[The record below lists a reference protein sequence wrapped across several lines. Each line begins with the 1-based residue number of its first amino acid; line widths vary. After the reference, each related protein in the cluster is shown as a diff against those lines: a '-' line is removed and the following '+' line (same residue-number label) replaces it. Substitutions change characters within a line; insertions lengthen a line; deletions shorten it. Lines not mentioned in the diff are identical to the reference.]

1 MTLLL
6 AAIAGGVVA
15 VVLIG
20 GRAAKPAATAPA
32 RVAQAP
38 AAIGAA
44 DITPHLDAL
53 AAAARETGTRAAGTP
68 GDAATRAHVVDA
80 LRAAGWRVTVQGVR
94 FPYFDERRAPRVT
107 LAGGRR
113 LVAGR
118 EARTL
123 AYSAGG
129 RATGAVRAIAGA
141 SYAGCRARDFTD
153 LRDGEVALVRRGTCR
168 MSVKA
173 HNAQAAG
180 ASAVLIVNDG
190 RPGNRGAIAGTLGAP
205 GLRIPAVFLSSAAGR
220 DVRAAR
226 RVTVDVD
233 AVSEERRTANV
244 LAETGR
250 GSQVAMAGAHLD
262 SVTDGPGI
270 NDDGSGIAALLAAA
284 GTLRGRAPDGAR
296 LRLGFWGAEELGLYG
311 SRRYVAGLGEAARKA
326 IAGYVNLDMVGTR
339 DGDVAVYRGDR
350 GIRRSLR
357 RALTQRGVGHIEG
370 EDLGA
375 SSDHAPF
382 AGAGIPVGGIFTGLD
397 RCYHRACDDAGNVDP
412 DRAADAAAAT
422 AATLL
427 DLTSP

>member
-1 MTLLL
+1 MR
-6 AAIAGGVVA
+6 AI
-15 VVLIG
+15 
-20 GRAAKPAATAPA
+20 
-32 RVAQAP
+32 
-38 AAIGAA
+38 
-44 DITPHLDAL
+44 
-53 AAAARETGTRAAGTP
+53 
-68 GDAATRAHVVDA
+68 
-80 LRAAGWRVTVQGVR
+80 
-94 FPYFDERRAPRVT
+94 
-107 LAGGRR
+107 
-113 LVAGR
+113 
-118 EARTL
+118 
-123 AYSAGG
+123 
-129 RATGAVRAIAGA
+129 TGA
-141 SYAGCRARDFTD
+141 SDAGCRARDFAA
-153 LRDGEVALVRRGTCR
+153 LRDGEVALVQRGTCR

-205 GLRIPAVFLSSAAGR
+205 GLRIPAVFLSTAAGR
-220 DVRAAR
+220 DVRAAG

-250 GSQVAMAGAHLD
+250 GSRVAMAGAHLD

-270 NDDGSGIAALLAAA
+270 NDDGSGVAALLAAA

-339 DGDVAVYRGDR
+339 DGDVAVYRGDD

-357 RALTQRGVGHIEG
+357 RALTERGVDDIQG

-382 AGAGIPVGGIFTGLD
+382 AAGRDPGRRDLHRPGPLLPPCVRRRRQRGPGPRRGRRGG
-397 RCYHRACDDAGNVDP
+397 HRG
-412 DRAADAAAAT
+412 DAAGPHVPLSVRRWMAT
-422 AATLL
+422 ASWRADGVDVTAQR
-427 DLTSP
+427 SPASPSSSPAPVRPGSAIQT

>member
-1 MTLLL
+1 MTVLL

-15 VVLIG
+15 ILLIG
-20 GRAAKPAATAPA
+20 GREPKRAATAATTPA
-32 RVAQAP
+32 QPP
-38 AAIGAA
+38 ATIDAA

-53 AAAARETGTRAAGTP
+53 ATAARATGTRAAGTP
-68 GDAATRAHVVDA
+68 GDEATRAHVVDA
-80 LRAAGWRVTVQGVR
+80 LRAAGWRVTVQPVR
-94 FPYFDERRAPRVT
+94 FPYFDERRAPQVT
-107 LAGGRR
+107 LRGGRR
-113 LVAGR
+113 LAAGR

-129 RATGAVRAIAGA
+129 RATGPVRAITGA
-141 SYAGCRARDFTD
+141 SDAGCRARDFAA
-153 LRDGEVALVRRGTCR
+153 LRDGEVALVQRGTCR
-168 MSVKA
+168 MSAKA
-173 HNAQAAG
+173 RNAQAAG

-205 GLRIPAVFLSSAAGR
+205 GLRIPTVFLSTAAGR
-220 DVRAAR
+220 DVRAAG

-250 GSQVAMAGAHLD
+250 GSRIAMAGAHLD

-270 NDDGSGIAALLAAA
+270 NDDGSGVAALLAAA

-311 SRRYVAGLGEAARKA
+311 SRRYVSGLGEAARKA

-339 DGDVAVYRGDR
+339 DGDVAVYRGDD

-357 RALTQRGVGHIEG
+357 RALTDRGVDDIQG

-382 AGAGIPVGGIFTGLD
+382 QRAGIPVGGIFTGLD

-412 DRAADAAAAT
+412 DRTADAAAAT

>member
-113 LVAGR
+113 LAAGR

-141 SYAGCRARDFTD
+141 SDAGCRARDFAD

-270 NDDGSGIAALLAAA
+270 NDDGSGSPRCWRRRARCAA
-284 GTLRGRAPDGAR
+284 GRPTARGCGSGSGAPRSSGCTARAGTSP
-296 LRLGFWGAEELGLYG
+296 G
-311 SRRYVAGLGEAARKA
+311 SGRPHA
-326 IAGYVNLDMVGTR
+326 
-339 DGDVAVYRGDR
+339 
-350 GIRRSLR
+350 RRSPATSTSTWSA
-357 RALTQRGVGHIEG
+357 RAT
-370 EDLGA
+370 A
-375 SSDHAPF
+375 TSPC
-382 AGAGIPVGGIFTGLD
+382 T
-397 RCYHRACDDAGNVDP
+397 
-412 DRAADAAAAT
+412 AAT
-422 AATLL
+422 AASGVASAARSRNAGSATSRARTSARAPTTRPSRGPGSRSAGSSPAWTAATTARATTPATWTRIAQPMPRQPPRRRCWT
-427 DLTSP
+427 LTSP